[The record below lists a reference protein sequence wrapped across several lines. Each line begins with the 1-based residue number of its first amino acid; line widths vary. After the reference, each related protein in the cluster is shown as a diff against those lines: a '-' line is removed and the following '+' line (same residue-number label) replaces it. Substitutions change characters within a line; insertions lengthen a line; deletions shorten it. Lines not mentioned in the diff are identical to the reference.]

1 MKTTPLKR
9 YTALRAR
16 TGLKTYSRLT
26 TSTPLKAGK
35 GLRRRAHS
43 TEPPSPLDQVR
54 FHMMRKRGCI
64 ACMMNRARG
73 IATAAF
79 GRNEL
84 EIHHLLSGGVRI
96 GHHATVCLCHFHH
109 QGKRLPFLDQGYKAQ
124 AAIFGPSLGREPR
137 RFRAMYGDNDALLAY
152 QEAALAKAANDG

>member
-1 MKTTPLKR
+1 MKTTPLNR

-16 TGLKTYSRLT
+16 GSLKTYTR
-26 TSTPLKAGK
+26 LKASK

>member
-1 MKTTPLKR
+1 MLMRPGAALPMKTTPLRR
-9 YTALRAR
+9 YTALRAKA
-16 TGLKTYSRLT
+16 GLKTYSRLT
-26 TSTPLKAGK
+26 TSKPLKVGK

-43 TEPPSPLDQVR
+43 TEPPTPMDQVR

-73 IATAAF
+73 IATATF
-79 GRNEL
+79 VRKDL

-109 QGKRLPFLDQGYKAQ
+109 QGKRLPFLDHRK
-124 AAIFGPSLGREPR
+124 SVV
-137 RFRAMYGDNDALLAY
+137 
-152 QEAALAKAANDG
+152 

>member
-1 MKTTPLKR
+1 MKTTPLRR

-26 TSTPLKAGK
+26 SSGPLKTK
-35 GLRRRAHS
+35 SMLRRRAHS
-43 TEPPSPLDQVR
+43 TEPPTPMDEVR

-64 ACMMNRARG
+64 ACLMNRARG
-73 IATAAF
+73 IATATFAKKD
-79 GRNEL
+79 L
-84 EIHHLLSGGVRI
+84 EIHHLLRGGVRL
-96 GHHATVCLCHFHH
+96 GHHATVCLCHYHH